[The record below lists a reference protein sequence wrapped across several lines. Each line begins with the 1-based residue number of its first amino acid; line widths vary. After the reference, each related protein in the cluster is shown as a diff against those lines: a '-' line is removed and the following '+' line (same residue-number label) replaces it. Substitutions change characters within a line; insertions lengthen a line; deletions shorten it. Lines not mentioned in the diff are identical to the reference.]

1 MCEICLKLTV
11 KKTRVTSLT
20 SFTDFQQVN
29 VSWVMRYKNKD
40 QQQLQQT
47 HPTDIIEV
55 EQSDTDIPDEI
66 IFLTKLVIVL
76 RQEKGIYRKN

>member
-29 VSWVMRYKNKD
+29 VSWVMQYKNKD

-55 EQSDTDIPDEI
+55 EQVDTDIPDEI

-76 RQEKGIYRKN
+76 LQEKGIYRKN

>member
-1 MCEICLKLTV
+1 
-11 KKTRVTSLT
+11 
-20 SFTDFQQVN
+20 
-29 VSWVMRYKNKD
+29 MRYKNKD